1 MKNNLQLRTKLSPS
15 NSYEVIESNL
25 QENLFQE
32 NLDKISPTKVIDLN
46 VYSQL
51 EVNCFWNTSTNSEPI
66 SGFSL
71 MFHLMEGF
79 PKNHLSF
86 SLRAWW
92 GKM

>member
-32 NLDKISPTKVIDLN
+32 NLDKISPTKVIDLI

-51 EVNCFWNTSTNSEPI
+51 EVNCFWNTSTNSEPYFRVLPDVPSNGGI
-66 SGFSL
+66 SKKSSL
-71 MFHLMEGF
+71 I
-79 PKNHLSF
+79 LS
-86 SLRAWW
+86 
-92 GKM
+92 

>member
-1 MKNNLQLRTKLSPS
+1 MKNNLQLCTKLSPS

-51 EVNCFWNTSTNSEPI
+51 EVN
-66 SGFSL
+66 
-71 MFHLMEGF
+71 
-79 PKNHLSF
+79 
-86 SLRAWW
+86 
-92 GKM
+92 